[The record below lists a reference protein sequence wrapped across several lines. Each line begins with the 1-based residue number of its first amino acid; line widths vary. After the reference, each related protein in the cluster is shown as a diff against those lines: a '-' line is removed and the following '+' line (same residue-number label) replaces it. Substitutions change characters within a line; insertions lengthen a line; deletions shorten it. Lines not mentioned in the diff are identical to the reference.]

1 MEYLTLSPM
10 GAGKRVSPLESL
22 LTPVLNFPTVL
33 PGLALIVKEF
43 MGAQAHLTARR
54 KVIAIVSEV

>member
-1 MEYLTLSPM
+1 MDHLTLSPV
-10 GAGKRVSPLESL
+10 GAGKIISPLESL
-22 LTPVLNFPTVL
+22 ITPALDFPTVL

-43 MGAQAHLTARR
+43 MGAQAHWTARR